1 MIYKDKV
8 KIIIKKKTSDGMGG
22 YKEKDQVVDTILCK
36 VAPYKVIERDVLKAL
51 NPWTSVNFY
60 TQAHI
65 DFDEDDMF
73 FLEYNGKLYRRV
85 AIINYGKCIKIVG
98 ERYSL

>member
-8 KIIIKKKTSDGMGG
+8 KIIVKEKTSDGMGG
-22 YKEKDQVVDTILCK
+22 YTEKDKIVDTILCK

-60 TQAHI
+60 TQDNI
-65 DFDEDDMF
+65 PFNEDDEF
-73 FLEYNGKLYRRV
+73 FLEYNNKNYRKV
-85 AIINYGKCIKIVG
+85 AIIDYGKCIKIIG